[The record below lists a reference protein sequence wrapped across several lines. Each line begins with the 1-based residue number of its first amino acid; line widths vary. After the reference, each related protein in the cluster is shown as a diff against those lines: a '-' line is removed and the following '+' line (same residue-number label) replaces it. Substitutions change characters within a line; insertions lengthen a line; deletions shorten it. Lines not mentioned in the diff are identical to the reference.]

1 MSIQQLRE
9 AIQSFIRP
17 DTFPVGIKIVKSQ
30 SELPAKAKRPSQDLG
45 YLITICQAVSFS
57 RRYGWTIAMNGAD
70 LSCPIAQ
77 VAFGYEEQLPFY
89 SEGHLACGMY
99 TDSLEAGAKS
109 EQDVPKLSREESGYY
124 VSFPLERAPFDPD
137 VVVIYGNS
145 AQVMRLVAGMLYKRG
160 GSIPSTFSSRADCA
174 DIAIKPLQTGEP
186 QVIVPCYGDR
196 LFAQTQDHEMA
207 FSFHFRD
214 AAELVE
220 GLEGTNRGGIRY
232 PIPTYLRYQ
241 AEFPPTYQKL
251 ASMFPGAVSEASAG
265 EEQVSQGSKLVQ
277 TEGKE

>member
-1 MSIQQLRE
+1 MSTSTITALELNE
-9 AIQSFIRP
+9 AIQTYVRTE
-17 DTFPVGIKIVKSQ
+17 TFPVGISIIR
-30 SELPAKAKRPSQDLG
+30 EEAALPTKAKRPQQDLG
-45 YLITICQAVSFS
+45 YPITICQAVGFS
-57 RRYGWTIAMNGAD
+57 RRYGWSIAMNGAD

-77 VAFGYEEQLPFY
+77 VAFGYEEQPAFY
-89 SEGHLACGMY
+89 TEGHLACGMY
-99 TDSLEAGAKS
+99 TDSLETGAKS
-109 EQDVPKLSREESGYY
+109 EADVPKFSAEESGYY
-124 VSFPLERAPFDPD
+124 VSYPLERAQVEPD
-137 VVVIYGNS
+137 VVVIYGNA

-174 DIAIKPLQTGEP
+174 DIAIKPIQTGQP

-220 GLEGTNRGGIRY
+220 GLAATQKGGIRY
-232 PIPTYLRYQ
+232 PIPSFLRPQ

-251 ASMFPGAVSEASAG
+251 AGLFG
-265 EEQVSQGSKLVQ
+265 EKS
-277 TEGKE
+277 

>member
-1 MSIQQLRE
+1 MNAKELSD
-9 AIQSFIRP
+9 AIQTYVRTE
-17 DTFPVGIKIVKSQ
+17 TFPVGVSLVK
-30 SELPAKAKRPSQDLG
+30 EEANLPRKAKRPTRDLG
-45 YLITICQAVSFS
+45 YQITICQAVGFS
-57 RRYGWTIAMNGAD
+57 RRYGWSIAMNGAD

-89 SEGHLACGMY
+89 SEGNLACGMY
-99 TDSLEAGAKS
+99 TDSLETGAKS
-109 EQDVPKLSREESGYY
+109 EQDVPKLSAQETGYY
-124 VSFPLERAPFDPD
+124 VSYPLERAEIDPD

-214 AAELVE
+214 AQELVE
-220 GLEGTNRGGIRY
+220 GLAGTQKGGIRY
-232 PIPTYLRYQ
+232 PIPSFLRYQ

-251 ASMFPGAVSEASAG
+251 AGMFG
-265 EEQVSQGSKLVQ
+265 
-277 TEGKE
+277 EGKEKEASL

>member
-1 MSIQQLRE
+1 MNAKELNQ
-9 AIQSFIRP
+9 AIQSYVRTE
-17 DTFPVGIKIVKSQ
+17 TFPVGVKIIKD
-30 SELPAKAKRPSQDLG
+30 EAALPVKAKRPQRDLG
-45 YLITICQAVSFS
+45 YQITICQAVSFS
-57 RRYGWTIAMNGAD
+57 RRYGWSIAMNGAD

-77 VAFGYEEQLPFY
+77 VVFGYEEEPAFY
-89 SEGHLACGMY
+89 TEGNLACGMY
-99 TDSLEAGAKS
+99 TDTLEAGVKS
-109 EQDVPKLSREESGYY
+109 ELDVPKFSAEESGYY
-124 VSFPLERAPFDPD
+124 VSTPLERAEMDPD

-207 FSFHFRD
+207 FSFNFRD

-220 GLEGTNRGGIRY
+220 GLAGTQKGGIRY
-232 PIPTYLRYQ
+232 PIPSFLRYQ

-251 ASMFPGAVSEASAG
+251 AGMF
-265 EEQVSQGSKLVQ
+265 
-277 TEGKE
+277 EGGK

>member
-1 MSIQQLRE
+1 MNVKELNQ
-9 AIQSFIRP
+9 AIQTYVRTDS
-17 DTFPVGIKIVKSQ
+17 FPVGIKIVKA
-30 SELPAKAKRPSQDLG
+30 ENDLPERTKRPMRDFG
-45 YLITICQAVSFS
+45 YQITICQAVGFS
-57 RRYGWTIAMNGAD
+57 RRYGWSIAMNGSD

-77 VAFGYEEQLPFY
+77 VAFGYEPQLPFY
-89 SEGHLACGMY
+89 TEGNLACGMY
-99 TDSLEAGAKS
+99 TDSLAAGAVS
-109 EQDVPKLSREESGYY
+109 EQDVPKLSAEESGYY
-124 VSFPLERAPFDPD
+124 VSYPLDRATDEPD

-160 GSIPSTFSSRADCA
+160 GSIPSTFSGRADCA

-207 FSFHFRD
+207 FSFHYRD
-214 AAELVE
+214 AEELVE
-220 GLEGTNRGGIRY
+220 GLAGTQKGGVRY

-251 ASMFPGAVSEASAG
+251 NQLFAEKG
-265 EEQVSQGSKLVQ
+265 ENA
-277 TEGKE
+277 

>member
-1 MSIQQLRE
+1 MNVKDLNH
-9 AIQSFIRP
+9 AIQTYVRT
-17 DTFPVGIKIVKSQ
+17 DTFPVGIKIVKA
-30 SELPAKAKRPSQDLG
+30 EADLPEKTKRPMRDLG
-45 YLITICQAVSFS
+45 YPITICQAVSFS
-57 RRYGWTIAMNGAD
+57 RRYGWSIAMNGSD

-77 VAFGYEEQLPFY
+77 VAFGYEPVLPFY

-99 TDSLEAGAKS
+99 TDTLEAGQLS
-109 EQDVPKLSREESGYY
+109 EQDVPKFSQEESGYY
-124 VSFPLERAPFDPD
+124 VSYPLERASVDPD

-207 FSFHFRD
+207 FSFHYRD
-214 AAELVE
+214 AEELVA
-220 GLEGTNRGGIRY
+220 GLAGTQKGGVRY
-232 PIPTYLRYQ
+232 PIPSYLRYQ

-251 ASMFPGAVSEASAG
+251 SNMFAEK
-265 EEQVSQGSKLVQ
+265 EEDS
-277 TEGKE
+277 

>member
-1 MSIQQLRE
+1 MHPKDLYH
-9 AIQSFIRP
+9 AIQTYVRT
-17 DTFPVGIKIVKSQ
+17 DTFPVGIKLVKAESD
-30 SELPAKAKRPSQDLG
+30 LPEKAKRPMRDLG
-45 YLITICQAVSFS
+45 YSITICQAVGFS
-57 RRYGWTIAMNGAD
+57 RRYGWSIAMNGSD

-77 VAFGYEEQLPFY
+77 VAFGYEPQLPFY
-89 SEGHLACGMY
+89 TEGNLACGMY
-99 TDSLEAGAKS
+99 TDTLEAGQLS
-109 EQDVPKLSREESGYY
+109 EQDVPKLSQEESGYY
-124 VSFPLERAPFDPD
+124 VSYPLERATVEPD

-207 FSFHFRD
+207 FSFHYRD
-214 AAELVE
+214 AEELVD
-220 GLEGTNRGGIRY
+220 GLAGTQKGGVRY
-232 PIPTYLRYQ
+232 PIPSYLRYQ

-251 ASMFPGAVSEASAG
+251 TDLFAE
-265 EEQVSQGSKLVQ
+265 
-277 TEGKE
+277 KE

>member
-1 MSIQQLRE
+1 MNAKELNQ
-9 AIQSFIRP
+9 AIQSYVRTE
-17 DTFPVGIKIVKSQ
+17 TFPVGVNIIKD
-30 SELPAKAKRPSQDLG
+30 EAALPVKAKRPQRDLG
-45 YLITICQAVSFS
+45 YQITICQAVSFS
-57 RRYGWTIAMNGAD
+57 RRYGWSIAMNGAD

-77 VAFGYEEQLPFY
+77 VVFGYEEQPAFY
-89 SEGHLACGMY
+89 TEGNLACGMY
-99 TDSLEAGAKS
+99 TDTLEAGVKS
-109 EQDVPKLSREESGYY
+109 ELDVPKFSAEESGFY
-124 VSFPLERAPFDPD
+124 VSTPLERAEMDPD

-220 GLEGTNRGGIRY
+220 GLAGTQKGGIRY
-232 PIPTYLRYQ
+232 PIPSFLRYQ

-251 ASMFPGAVSEASAG
+251 AGMF
-265 EEQVSQGSKLVQ
+265 
-277 TEGKE
+277 EGGK

>member
-1 MSIQQLRE
+1 MNVKDLNH
-9 AIQSFIRP
+9 AIQTYVRT
-17 DTFPVGIKIVKSQ
+17 DTFPVGIKIVKA
-30 SELPAKAKRPSQDLG
+30 EADLPEKTKRPMRDLG
-45 YLITICQAVSFS
+45 YPITICQAVSFS
-57 RRYGWTIAMNGAD
+57 RRYGWSIAMNGSD

-77 VAFGYEEQLPFY
+77 VAFGYEPVLPFY

-99 TDSLEAGAKS
+99 TDTLEAGQLS
-109 EQDVPKLSREESGYY
+109 EQDVPKFSQEESGYY
-124 VSFPLERAPFDPD
+124 VSYPLERALVDPD

-207 FSFHFRD
+207 FSFHYRD
-214 AAELVE
+214 AEELVA
-220 GLEGTNRGGIRY
+220 GLAGTQKGGVRY
-232 PIPTYLRYQ
+232 PIPSYLRYQ

-251 ASMFPGAVSEASAG
+251 SNMFAEK
-265 EEQVSQGSKLVQ
+265 EEDS
-277 TEGKE
+277 